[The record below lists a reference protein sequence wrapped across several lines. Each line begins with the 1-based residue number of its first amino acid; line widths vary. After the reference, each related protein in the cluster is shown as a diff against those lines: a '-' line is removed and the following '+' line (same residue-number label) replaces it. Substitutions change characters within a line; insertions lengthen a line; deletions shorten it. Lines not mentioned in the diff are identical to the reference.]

1 MVVHMDIKN
10 RIMTEDIKIQDL
22 GAWCWENAIDPWSEL
37 IQNKLT
43 TQEINIVIN
52 QYRACWYREQ

>member
-1 MVVHMDIKN
+1 
-10 RIMTEDIKIQDL
+10 MTENIKIQDL

-37 IQNKLT
+37 IQGKLT
-43 TQEINIVIN
+43 TQEFNIVIN

>member
-1 MVVHMDIKN
+1 MVSHYKIKD
-10 RIMTEDIKIQDL
+10 MTEDIKIQDL

-37 IQNKLT
+37 IKNKLT
-43 TQEINIVIN
+43 TQEFNIVIN